1 MSEAAVL
8 TSVDI
13 KTDAVAVPATVPID
27 SSSESNQNTTLP
39 EGTGAKTS
47 AEKFGYREISETL
60 TNTYMDT
67 EMNNSTICDI
77 IAVYLKGQKIL
88 YTEAKTYCEQK
99 LTFLMLPTILITV
112 TCSVLNVVI
121 KDLPYG
127 TTIVSGLNGLVAFI
141 LALISYLK
149 LDARAEAHRTSAYK
163 FDKLQSYV
171 EFYSGK
177 ILFVTSASKD
187 LGKVIVETENNVREI
202 KETNQFVLPEY
213 IRYNYPKLC
222 GYNVFSEVKKIQTR
236 EMRLVNELKDIFN
249 DMLELQSAPPT
260 DLVASSRLNELEV
273 TKKMKTDEIIRM
285 KDAYLNIDR
294 DYEDEMR
301 KYRETT
307 RRWHI
312 CGCLKV

>member
-8 TSVDI
+8 TSIEVKPD
-13 KTDAVAVPATVPID
+13 PTVHKSPI
-27 SSSESNQNTTLP
+27 ESIENVLLP
-39 EGTGAKTS
+39 EGIVSTTKSSTVQID
-47 AEKFGYREISETL
+47 KFGYREISETL

-99 LTFLMLPTILITV
+99 LTFLMLPTIFITV

-163 FDKLQSYV
+163 FDKLQSFV

-236 EMRLVNELKDIFN
+236 EMRLVNELKDMFN
-249 DMLELQSAPPT
+249 DMLELQAAPPT
-260 DLVASSRLNELEV
+260 EAGALRLKELEV
-273 TKKMKTDEIIRM
+273 TKKMKTDEIIQM

-307 RRWHI
+307 RRWQI
-312 CGCLKV
+312 CGCMKV

>member
-1 MSEAAVL
+1 MSGDVPSTLTAVEVK
-8 TSVDI
+8 SDV
-13 KTDAVAVPATVPID
+13 ATVPIN
-27 SSSESNQNTTLP
+27 STSENAKLP
-39 EGTGAKTS
+39 EGTGNTTTS
-47 AEKFGYREISETL
+47 IEKFGYREISETL
-60 TNTYMDT
+60 TTAYMDT

-99 LTFLMLPTILITV
+99 LTFLMLPTIFITV
-112 TCSVLNVVI
+112 VCSVLNVVI
-121 KDLPYG
+121 KDLSYG
-127 TTIVSGLNGLVAFI
+127 TTIVSGLNGLVAFV

-177 ILFVTSASKD
+177 ILFVTDVSKD

-202 KETNQFVLPEY
+202 KETNQFVLPEH
-213 IRYNYPKLC
+213 IRYSYPKLS

-249 DMLELQSAPPT
+249 DILELQSAPPS
-260 DLVASSRLNELEV
+260 DEKEMRLQVLERA
-273 TKKMKTDEIIRM
+273 KKDKIDAILAMKN
-285 KDAYLNIDR
+285 AYLTIDR

-301 KYRETT
+301 RYREKSQAC
-307 RRWHI
+307 WQI